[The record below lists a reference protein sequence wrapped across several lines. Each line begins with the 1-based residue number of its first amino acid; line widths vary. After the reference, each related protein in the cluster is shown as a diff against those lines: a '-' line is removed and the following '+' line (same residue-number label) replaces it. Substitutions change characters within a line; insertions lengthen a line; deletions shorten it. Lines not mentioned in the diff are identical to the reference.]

1 MADEKDQNQGEDFED
16 LDEDFDLDLFADEE
30 QDQSSR
36 TEPELS
42 PAEEDF
48 EAELQGDFDPDPE
61 NDPIDDFADELD
73 DDVIDISDDEIAE
86 ELAAMEQ
93 EDVSTA
99 AVEADPAP
107 APAPE
112 AGPEVTEMSIPEPE
126 TASPTQAPAETEA
139 EPEET
144 GPAVALPPFLASLS
158 SVSPR
163 MIVAGTAAVLLPVVV
178 FAVLGINSDSSGALE
193 DGSSD
198 TAAAGSAENPFIQSS
213 DGSIER
219 DSDTVNVPDLSA
231 EDIEPALAATRREV
245 NRLGAEQEINN
256 GAESALSENQGS
268 ESQSDDTESRS
279 SESSSPDS
287 QTMVASQDPLQERED
302 SGPDSPGNENMLL
315 AQTEAEQ
322 AADQADTDM
331 PVLDTTES
339 SAEAQTTTPTAVAVT
354 SEDNEEEAPAN
365 NTANSA
371 SSSTPSTASSTAS
384 DIDIP
389 GTAEGRNYHVIVA
402 SFVSAAD
409 ANCHASSITDSEIS
423 AYVIPPFGSS
433 SNYRVAVANY
443 RSMAEARENIP
454 GLQALFGSGIWP
466 LRYPPSPG
474 VPLISSRSGA
484 TYIIVASF
492 PNEQLARSH
501 AGQLVQRGEQ
511 PAIIAPYPPANR
523 YRVAASYY
531 DSLENAETALP
542 QFRQN
547 YGADAWLLRY

>member
-1 MADEKDQNQGEDFED
+1 MADEKDQNQGDDFEE

-93 EDVSTA
+93 EDASA
-99 AVEADPAP
+99 ATVEPDPAV

-112 AGPEVTEMSIPEPE
+112 KNPEVTAMSTPQPE
-126 TASPTQAPAETEA
+126 TASPTQAPAEDEAETEA
-139 EPEET
+139 S
-144 GPAVALPPFLASLS
+144 GPAIALPPFLASLTS
-158 SVSPR
+158 LSPR
-163 MIVAGTAAVLLPVVV
+163 MIVAGTAAVLLPIVV
-178 FAVLGINSDSSGALE
+178 FAVLGINSDSSGAQE
-193 DGSSD
+193 NGQVNDNSN
-198 TAAAGSAENPFIQSS
+198 TANAGSPENPFVQGS

-219 DSDTVNVPDLSA
+219 DSEAVNVPDLTA

-245 NRLGAEQEINN
+245 TRLGAE
-256 GAESALSENQGS
+256 SEPQQGNS
-268 ESQSDDTESRS
+268 NDSDSTVSQDQNSDSDS
-279 SESSSPDS
+279 SEGNSPDS
-287 QTMVASQDPLQERED
+287 QAMIANQDTLQETEE
-302 SGPDSPGNENMLL
+302 PGLDAPGDENMLL
-315 AQTEAEQ
+315 AQAEPEQ
-322 AADQADTDM
+322 TAGQLDTDM
-331 PVLDTTES
+331 PAQDSPES
-339 SAEAQTTTPTAVAVT
+339 TAEPAAEAQTAAT
-354 SEDNEEEAPAN
+354 SEPGEEVSATN
-365 NTANSA
+365 NAGSA
-371 SSSTPSTASSTAS
+371 SSSASSSET

-402 SFVSAAD
+402 SFASAAD
-409 ANCHASSITDSEIS
+409 ANSHASSITDSEIS
-423 AYVIPPFGSS
+423 AYVIPPFGGS

-454 GLQALFGSGIWP
+454 GLQALFGRGIWP

-501 AGQLVQRGEQ
+501 ARQLVQRGEQ

-531 DSLENAETALP
+531 DSLENAEAALP

>member
-1 MADEKDQNQGEDFED
+1 MADEKDQNQGDDFEE

-48 EAELQGDFDPDPE
+48 EAELQGDFDPDSE

-93 EDVSTA
+93 EDASNA
-99 AVEADPAP
+99 AVEPDPAA

-112 AGPEVTEMSIPEPE
+112 QNPEVTEMSTSEPE
-126 TASPTQAPAETEA
+126 TASPTEAPAGKEAETEA
-139 EPEET
+139 S
-144 GPAVALPPFLASLS
+144 GPTIALPPFLASLS

-163 MIVAGTAAVLLPVVV
+163 MIVAGTAAALLPIVV
-178 FAVLGINSDSSGALE
+178 FAVLGINSDSSGAQE
-193 DGSSD
+193 NGQVNDSSD
-198 TAAAGSAENPFIQSS
+198 IVDAGSPENPFVQSS

-219 DSDTVNVPDLSA
+219 DSEAVNVPDLTA

-245 NRLGAEQEINN
+245 SRLGAESEPQQETSNDSD
-256 GAESALSENQGS
+256 SAVSQDQSSDRDSTEDNSQDNQA
-268 ESQSDDTESRS
+268 
-279 SESSSPDS
+279 
-287 QTMVASQDPLQERED
+287 MIASQDTPQETEEPGLD
-302 SGPDSPGNENMLL
+302 APGNENMLL
-315 AQTEAEQ
+315 AQAEPEQ
-322 AADQADTDM
+322 TAGQLDTDM
-331 PVLDTTES
+331 PAQDSPES
-339 SAEAQTTTPTAVAVT
+339 TAEAQTAATGEPG
-354 SEDNEEEAPAN
+354 EEAAAN
-365 NTANSA
+365 NNTDSA
-371 SSSTPSTASSTAS
+371 SPSASDSFSAS
-384 DIDIP
+384 ATDIDIP

-402 SFVSAAD
+402 SFASAAD
-409 ANCHASSITDSEIS
+409 ANSHAGSITDSEIN
-423 AYVIPPFGSS
+423 AYVIPPFGGS

-474 VPLISSRSGA
+474 VPLISSRSGS

-531 DSLENAETALP
+531 DSLENAEAALP